1 MRKKIMNYEK
11 KLRILDD
18 SELYYI
24 FFGLI
29 FLLLINSSMYQVNS
43 NIRDGKINLYD
54 RFTDVQ

>member
-1 MRKKIMNYEK
+1 MNYEK